1 MVRNATNRQTSIRR
15 RLRQMSLLHV
25 LVFGLIAASLFY
37 ASLTE
42 RKNIDLIVE
51 DSFHAISRNSQNSRN
66 FGLLHT
72 RLSVFESSFY
82 PDDQWFKAES
92 EKIKKNISDLR
103 TNVSGTELEKT
114 LTDLDA
120 RFSIYLK
127 RRTWVNWLIYWRS
140 EQDADI
146 GELFTLLQEII
157 AEKMISVTLD
167 GGDTDYLEQLVLLIS
182 GYRESLYE
190 IAKLNAEENPAHLLS
205 ASLNAPVPLEKELH
219 DLIMRLGTLT
229 ASEPPI
235 DRLGRH
241 LIDRFT
247 HYAYLMQQYQIEM
260 IRLGELTRAIDRQMA
275 NILSMMEQLDE
286 KTALDTVEAREAIRH
301 SSNTT
306 AVVVLGLLGL
316 LAGVFWLSHRNL
328 FRKHIQL
335 PMAQIS
341 QRLEQFQQ
349 GDHTTPMSLKRND
362 EWEGIEIVFNKMLTN
377 LAESLLALRESEKRY
392 REIFTNTTEGIF
404 RATLSGRFT
413 EMNPAGASILGFD
426 SAEEVIE
433 AYPDLGEN
441 LYPDPQERERILNHL
456 YRHERNLNYETRM
469 RRADGTSIWVSISN
483 YLVRDGDGNVL
494 HIEGTFRNISEQ
506 RAARESLQQLKAYL
520 QNIIDSMPSILIG
533 VDINMVVTLWNR
545 RATEESNTPAENAIG
560 LPFSGACQLFEQAV
574 YLPKL
579 VDTLRNR
586 KPSRLL
592 RVESVKKTA
601 DGNSRYF
608 DILIYPLSTTEAS
621 GAVIHMDDVTNRIQL
636 EEMMVRS
643 EKMQSIG
650 GLAAGLA
657 HEINNPLAV
666 ILQNVQ
672 VLSRRLSPSL
682 DKNQRTAQELGTTV
696 ETIAEYVKLR
706 GCEKMIHSISDAGQ
720 RAAKIVENMQS
731 FSRRGSSN
739 FIPCSLTDLV
749 ERTIELAGS
758 DHDMRKNFDFKKIR
772 IIRKYSV
779 VPNVCCEASQIQQ
792 VILSLLKNA
801 AQALSAGTEDPQ
813 ITIRLLSPEEG
824 CVRLQVEDNG
834 PGMSDDVVSRIFDPF
849 YTTREVGQGTG
860 LGLSVAYFIVTQ
872 NHRGSLRVQSEAGH
886 GSQFDL
892 LLPVM
897 HDAEVCALF

>member
-1 MVRNATNRQTSIRR
+1 MTRKTNRQTSIRG
-15 RLRQMSLLHV
+15 RLRQMSFLHV
-25 LVFGLIAASLFY
+25 VVFALIVASLFY
-37 ASLTE
+37 ASSTE

-51 DSFHAISRNSQNSRN
+51 DSFYEISRNSQNSRN

-72 RLSVFESSFY
+72 RLSVFESTFY
-82 PDDQWFKAES
+82 TDEQWFKTES
-92 EKIKKNISDLR
+92 EIIQKKISDLR
-103 TNVSGTELEKT
+103 TNVSGSKLEKP
-114 LTDLDA
+114 LTDLEKQ
-120 RFSIYLK
+120 FFVYLK

-140 EQDADI
+140 EQDEDI
-146 GELFTLLQEII
+146 GDLFTLLQEII
-157 AEKMISVTLD
+157 AEKMITVTLE

-190 IAKLNAEENPAHLLS
+190 IAKLNAQENPAHLLS
-205 ASLNAPVPLEKELH
+205 ASLDSPVPLEKELH
-219 DLIMRLGTLT
+219 DLTVRLGTLT
-229 ASEPPI
+229 ASESPI

-241 LIDRFT
+241 LIDRFA
-247 HYAYLMQQYQIEM
+247 HYDYLMQQYQREM
-260 IRLGELTRAIDRQMA
+260 NRLGELTRNLDQRMA
-275 NILSMMEQLDE
+275 YILSLMEQLDE
-286 KTALDTVEAREAIRH
+286 KTALDTLRAREEIRR
-301 SSNTT
+301 SSNMT
-306 AVVVLGLLGL
+306 AVIVLGLLGF
-316 LAGVFWLSHRNL
+316 LAGFFWLSHRSL
-328 FRKHIQL
+328 FRKHIQT
-335 PMAQIS
+335 PMELIS
-341 QRLEQFQQ
+341 HRLERFQQ
-349 GDHTTPMSLKRND
+349 GDHSTPMSLKRND
-362 EWEGIEIVFNKMLTN
+362 EWEGIEIVFNKMLAN
-377 LAESLLALRESEKRY
+377 LEESMSALRGSEKRY

-404 RATLSGRFT
+404 RATLSGRFI
-413 EMNPAGASILGFD
+413 ELNPAAASILGFD
-426 SAEEVIE
+426 SAEEAIE

-456 YRHERNLNYETRM
+456 YRHEKNLNYETLM
-469 RRADGTSIWVSISN
+469 RRADGTEIWASISN
-483 YLVRDGDGNVL
+483 YLVRDEDGNVL

-545 RATEESNTPAENAIG
+545 RAMEESNTPSENAIG
-560 LPFSGACQLFEQAV
+560 LPFAGACQLFEQAV

-579 VDTLRNR
+579 VETLRTRRPN
-586 KPSRLL
+586 RLL
-592 RVESVKKTA
+592 RVESVKKTVE
-601 DGNSRYF
+601 GNSRYF
-608 DILIYPLSTTEAS
+608 DILIYPLSLIEAS
-621 GAVIHMDDVTNRIQL
+621 GAVIHMDDVTDRIHL

-672 VLSRRLSPSL
+672 VLSRRLSPNL
-682 DKNQRTAQELGTTV
+682 DKNQQTAQELGTTV
-696 ETIAEYVKLR
+696 ETIAEYIKLR
-706 GCEKMIHSISDAGQ
+706 GCEKMLHSISAAGQ

-731 FSRRGSSN
+731 FSRRGASN

-772 IIRKYSV
+772 IIRDYGV
-779 VPNVCCEASQIQQ
+779 IPHVCCEASQIQQ
-792 VILSLLKNA
+792 VVLSLLKNA

-813 ITIRLLSPEEG
+813 ITIRLLLSEED
-824 CVRLQVEDNG
+824 CVQLQIEDNG
-834 PGMSDDVVSRIFDPF
+834 PGMSDDVVARIFDPF

-872 NHRGSLRVQSEAGH
+872 NHRGSLSVKSEKGR

-892 LLPVM
+892 LLPVT
-897 HDAEVCALF
+897 HDAEVCALY

>member
-1 MVRNATNRQTSIRR
+1 
-15 RLRQMSLLHV
+15 
-25 LVFGLIAASLFY
+25 
-37 ASLTE
+37 
-42 RKNIDLIVE
+42 
-51 DSFHAISRNSQNSRN
+51 
-66 FGLLHT
+66 
-72 RLSVFESSFY
+72 
-82 PDDQWFKAES
+82 
-92 EKIKKNISDLR
+92 
-103 TNVSGTELEKT
+103 
-114 LTDLDA
+114 
-120 RFSIYLK
+120 
-127 RRTWVNWLIYWRS
+127 
-140 EQDADI
+140 
-146 GELFTLLQEII
+146 
-157 AEKMISVTLD
+157 
-167 GGDTDYLEQLVLLIS
+167 
-182 GYRESLYE
+182 
-190 IAKLNAEENPAHLLS
+190 
-205 ASLNAPVPLEKELH
+205 
-219 DLIMRLGTLT
+219 
-229 ASEPPI
+229 
-235 DRLGRH
+235 
-241 LIDRFT
+241 
-247 HYAYLMQQYQIEM
+247 
-260 IRLGELTRAIDRQMA
+260 
-275 NILSMMEQLDE
+275 
-286 KTALDTVEAREAIRH
+286 
-301 SSNTT
+301 
-306 AVVVLGLLGL
+306 
-316 LAGVFWLSHRNL
+316 
-328 FRKHIQL
+328 
-335 PMAQIS
+335 
-341 QRLEQFQQ
+341 
-349 GDHTTPMSLKRND
+349 
-362 EWEGIEIVFNKMLTN
+362 
-377 LAESLLALRESEKRY
+377 
-392 REIFTNTTEGIF
+392 
-404 RATLSGRFT
+404 
-413 EMNPAGASILGFD
+413 
-426 SAEEVIE
+426 
-433 AYPDLGEN
+433 
-441 LYPDPQERERILNHL
+441 
-456 YRHERNLNYETRM
+456 
-469 RRADGTSIWVSISN
+469 
-483 YLVRDGDGNVL
+483 
-494 HIEGTFRNISEQ
+494 
-506 RAARESLQQLKAYL
+506 
-520 QNIIDSMPSILIG
+520 
-533 VDINMVVTLWNR
+533 MVVTLWNR